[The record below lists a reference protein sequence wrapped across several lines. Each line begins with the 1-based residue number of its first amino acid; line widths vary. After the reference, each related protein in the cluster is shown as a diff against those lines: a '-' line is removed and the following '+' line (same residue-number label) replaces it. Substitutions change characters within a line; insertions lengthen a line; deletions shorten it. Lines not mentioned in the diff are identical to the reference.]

1 MKHKSW
7 LVLGVTLLTI
17 VFCSPIFLRS
27 IKYLTKKPKDAAIII
42 AIDSDET
49 MKNVFY
55 EFKDFSNHGYSV
67 NKYPEL
73 EKLYNSKTNWHWEK
87 IEEFSTSIK
96 MQSFGAEKE
105 ITFGN
110 YTKLLPLLDDCI
122 AGYRFLAQYN
132 HETSA
137 ITYILPAIK
146 MLNRVIF
153 NQSNFPKEIKNELI
167 IKLGI
172 LEDLIKN
179 APDENTNNFK
189 NDILCEIKSLEL

>member
-1 MKHKSW
+1 MKYKYL
-7 LVLGVTLLTI
+7 LVIGVTLLAI
-17 VFCSPIFLRS
+17 VLGSPFFVRS
-27 IKYLTKKPKDAAIII
+27 IEYLTKKPKDASIII

-55 EFKDFSNHGYSV
+55 EFKDFSNYGYSV

-73 EKLYNSKTNWHWEK
+73 EKLYNSKINWHWKK

-96 MQSFGAEKE
+96 MQSFGAERE
-105 ITFGN
+105 IISRN
-110 YTKLLPLLDDCI
+110 YNNLLLLIDDCI
-122 AGYRFLAQYN
+122 AGYRVLSQYN

-146 MLNRVIF
+146 MLNRVTSK
-153 NQSNFPKEIKNELI
+153 QSNFPKEIKDELI
-167 IKLGI
+167 IKLGV
-172 LEDLIKN
+172 LEELIKN

-189 NDILCEIKSLEL
+189 NDILCEIKFVEL